1 MLRIRKTEQTE
12 TREFSQQSRLED
24 EVTIDEVLVKQ
35 GRARSEEFYGTDFGM
50 IEGINY
56 PWFGHNVQDV
66 WGLGQLKGEAGSL
79 EERVKWRAKDVI
91 WGDIILQE
99 LGPGEKPERA
109 RTSQGSATDEANR
122 LCRELE

>member
-66 WGLGQLKGEAGSL
+66 
-79 EERVKWRAKDVI
+79 
-91 WGDIILQE
+91 
-99 LGPGEKPERA
+99 
-109 RTSQGSATDEANR
+109 
-122 LCRELE
+122 